1 MRCRDK
7 EIIMSQNQQLKK
19 VKRYRILKA
28 MFYFLGFPLFV
39 LATFLTSI
47 QFIGNDP
54 FVGTSDFT
62 SSLGFFESWEEL
74 FTSPALFGVWTA
86 FGLWALISIIHAI
99 LSKTVKSVKARMLGV
114 TAFCVVV
121 MLTGVVVIDSMFDM
135 QINSMI
141 AYEEEAGN
149 GVVVYDYKTQL
160 SYYDVVSTNAQGKND
175 TKNLIDQVDLLKDV
189 YNVGMRGT
197 NKGGVAANMSN
208 KPISYYNII
217 ADDGTV
223 GVDIS
228 FAFNSTTGL
237 WDLAIDG
244 NNNLTPDGEIT
255 KEVEGNQLIRVAPDA
270 NGNLVLNGVTY
281 SHYFVAERVLKSGE
295 TIYTWYTKDMMPAN
309 TTFDPGEKPFSHI
322 VEGTYGRGIYNE
334 SGLLF
339 DGWILGLDNVLE
351 ILSDYYEG
359 QALIAQYDPDGSY
372 GEIIREAAREMRDAY
387 YNGEELEGGHK
398 LDEATAAWMT
408 ALYNQESD
416 LEARFSLT
424 RGDLDFLISKLGGFL
439 GSNSLFDFLL
449 KPVEDGSG
457 SGLENLLGNA
467 GLGSV
472 ADMIAPILDQ
482 LATSGLS
489 LGGLINNEGT
499 MKTVIDIVKAAVD
512 YDGEIN
518 DLYIMLAY
526 GGKTD
531 AMGKKHDGMYLAI
544 VKDNGAGAI
553 GTNAKHVSKGG
564 DILIDIDFRDEL
576 LDEDES
582 DYAFDFDHLSEFL
595 NNTINGLLSH
605 FNVDLKSILVD
616 NTIGSL
622 LGGLLIKDINL
633 DGEVYKGLVI
643 SGISIPLFDQDYNA
657 KIDIIGIVQNLLKG
671 MYQYQS
677 SVFKP
682 VWEFYELIDTE
693 DEKLLKAAAAYA
705 QYERAN
711 YEATY
716 HGSMIGSTIIGDT
729 LGKGQ
734 YPSSFGLQN
743 LQQVK
748 QLQRDLSYKPVF
760 YPLYAFRDMMLFFGA
775 LTIFFYF
782 MSFVMSEKEKEYARG
797 QVVVKEKKKKAK
809 KNKNGEDA
817 DKQAGDV
824 SLKEI
829 TALPQDQNNGKEVL

>member
-7 EIIMSQNQQLKK
+7 EIIMSQNQQLKR
-19 VKRYRILKA
+19 VKRYRFLKV

-39 LATFLTSI
+39 LATILTSI
-47 QFIGNDP
+47 KFIGHDP
-54 FVGTSDFT
+54 FVGTSNFT
-62 SSLGFFESWEEL
+62 DTLGFFSSWEKL
-74 FTSPALFGVWTA
+74 ATSPALYGVWTA
-86 FGLWALISIIHAI
+86 FGLWLLISIIHII
-99 LSKTVKSVKARMLGV
+99 LSKTVRSVKARMLGV
-114 TAFCVVV
+114 TAFCVIV

-135 QINSMI
+135 QINEMI
-141 AYEEEAGN
+141 AFEEEAGY
-149 GVVVYDYKTQL
+149 GVVVKDYETQL
-160 SYYDVVSTNAQGKND
+160 SYYDVISSKAQGKND
-175 TKNLIDQVDLLKDV
+175 TKNLISQVDLLKRV
-189 YNVGMRGT
+189 YNVEMQGSDKSGIA
-197 NKGGVAANMSN
+197 GNMSN
-208 KPISYYNII
+208 KPVSYYTVI

-228 FAFNSTTGL
+228 FALNTTTGL
-237 WDLAIDG
+237 WDLAIDSS
-244 NNNLTPDGEIT
+244 NNLTPDGDIS
-255 KEVEGNQLIRVAPDA
+255 KEVEGKQLVRVAPDA

-281 SHYFVAERVLKSGE
+281 SHYFAVERKLKSGDS
-295 TIYTWYTKDMMPAN
+295 IYTWYTKDMMPTG
-309 TTFDPGEKPFSHI
+309 TTFDDGATIGKTEGKFGE
-322 VEGTYGRGIYNE
+322 GIYNQT
-334 SGLLF
+334 GLIS
-339 DGWILGLDNVLE
+339 DGWIFSFDNVLK
-351 ILSDYYEG
+351 ILADYYEG
-359 QALIAQYDPDGSY
+359 QELIAKYDPDGSY
-372 GEIIREAAREMRDAY
+372 GEIIHEAAREMRDAY

-398 LDEATAAWMT
+398 LDESTAAWMS

-449 KPVEDGSG
+449 KPVEDGTG
-457 SGLENLLGNA
+457 SGLEDLLGNA

-499 MKTVIDIVKAAVD
+499 MNTVIDIVKAAVD
-512 YDGEIN
+512 YTGEIK

-564 DILIDIDFRDEL
+564 DILIDIDFRDAL
-576 LDEDES
+576 LDEGES
-582 DYAFDFDHLSEFL
+582 DYAFDLDHLSEFL

-605 FNVDLKSILVD
+605 FNIDLKSILVD

-622 LGGLLIKDINL
+622 LGGLLIKDINI

-643 SGISIPLFDQDYNA
+643 SGISIPLFDENYNA

-671 MYQYQS
+671 LYQYQS
-677 SVFKP
+677 TVFKP

-705 QYERAN
+705 QFERAN

-716 HGSMIGSTIIGDT
+716 YGSLIGSTLIGDN
-729 LGKGQ
+729 LGTGA
-734 YPSSFGLQN
+734 YPSSLGLQN

-748 QLQRDLSYKPVF
+748 QLQRDLSYKPIF
-760 YPLYAFRDMMLFFGA
+760 YPLYAFRDMLLFFGA

-782 MSFVMSEKEKEYARG
+782 MSFVMSEKEKECARG
-797 QVVVKEKKKKAK
+797 HMPVKEKTKKSK
-809 KNKNGEDA
+809 KNKDGKDDA
-817 DKQAGDV
+817 PAAYIAP
-824 SLKEI
+824 EEN

>member
-7 EIIMSQNQQLKK
+7 EIIMSQTQQFKK
-19 VKRYRILKA
+19 VKRYRFLKV

-39 LATFLTSI
+39 LATFLTAI
-47 QFIGNDP
+47 QFLGHDP

-74 FTSPALFGVWTA
+74 FTAPALYGVWTA
-86 FGLWALISIIHAI
+86 FGLWALISIIHVI

-114 TAFCVVV
+114 TAFCVIV
-121 MLTGVVVIDSMFDM
+121 MLSGVLVIDTMFDM
-135 QINSMI
+135 QINAMI
-141 AYEEEAGN
+141 EEEAQAGY
-149 GVVVYDYKTQL
+149 GVVVNDYETQL
-160 SYYDVVSTNAQGKND
+160 SYYDVISSKAQGKND
-175 TKNLIDQVDLLKDV
+175 TKNLIAKVDLLKRV
-189 YNVGMRGT
+189 YNVEMKGA
-197 NKGGVAANMSN
+197 NKSGVAGNMSN
-208 KPISYYNII
+208 KPVSYYNII

-223 GVDIS
+223 GIDIS

-244 NNNLTPDGEIT
+244 NNNLTPDGDIT
-255 KEVEGNQLIRVAPDA
+255 KEVEGNQLVRVAPDA

-281 SHYFVAERVLKSGE
+281 SHYIAAKRTLKDGS
-295 TIYTWYTKDMMPAN
+295 TIYTWYTKDMMPAG
-309 TTFDPGEKPFSHI
+309 TIFEDGDKSIMKT
-322 VEGTYGRGIYNE
+322 EGRYGLGIYNQT
-334 SGLLF
+334 GLF
-339 DGWILGLDNVLE
+339 SDGWIFSLDNVLNV
-351 ILSDYYEG
+351 LADYYEG
-359 QALIAQYDPDGSY
+359 QALIAQYDPDGTY
-372 GEIIREAAREMRDAY
+372 GEIIHETAKEMREAY
-387 YNGEELEGGHK
+387 YNGEELEGGYK

-489 LGGLINNEGT
+489 LGGLINNAGT
-499 MKTVIDIVKAAVD
+499 MNTIIDIVKAAVD

-531 AMGKKHDGMYLAI
+531 AMGKTHDGMYLAI
-544 VKDNGAGAI
+544 VKDNGQGAI

-564 DILIDIDFRDEL
+564 DILIDIDFRDAL

-605 FNVDLKSILVD
+605 FNVDLKGILVD

-622 LGGLLIKDINL
+622 LGGLLIKDIEV
-633 DGEVYKGLVI
+633 DGVVYKGLVI

-671 MYQYQS
+671 LYQYQS
-677 SVFKP
+677 AVFKP

-716 HGSMIGSTIIGDT
+716 YGSMIGSTLIGDT

-734 YPSSFGLQN
+734 YPASFGLQN
-743 LQQVK
+743 LQQVR
-748 QLQRDLSYKPVF
+748 QLQRDLSYKPIF

-782 MSFVMSEKEKEYARG
+782 MSFVMSEKEKEYATG
-797 QVVVKEKKKKAK
+797 KVVAKEKKKKAK
-809 KNKNGEDA
+809 KNKDGEDIA
-817 DKQAGDV
+817 TPAGDV
-824 SLKEI
+824 TPKEN